1 MRNLSVL
8 QTLKRARSASGCRV
22 LPGDWILGDIDG
34 VVVIPGAMAESV
46 ITEVEAVMQTENQVR
61 KAILEGMDP
70 QQAYL
75 RHRKF

>member
-1 MRNLSVL
+1 
-8 QTLKRARSASGCRV
+8 
-22 LPGDWILGDIDG
+22 
-34 VVVIPGAMAESV
+34 
-46 ITEVEAVMQTENQVR
+46 VMLTENQVR